1 MHEGLSV
8 LVSDLKTALKRFG
21 FDDGDPLLLWL
32 NDAMHEIEEEYANWS
47 WLKRTETINAVAND
61 GIFTPVS
68 SIQRVIKLR
77 DTTSGRSKD
86 LEYWDERKFERE
98 LDEPESS
105 GEPELFTILGSSE
118 LQVYPVPTYAATYRL
133 RYIEAL
139 ADLVADGETPKLPTK
154 NHFLIV
160 LGAAYRG
167 LQAEN
172 EEDRAANAQAQF
184 DSRLAKMVQADM
196 KRQTGQPGGVEDV
209 MGYGR

>member
-1 MHEGLSV
+1 M

-21 FDDGDPLLLWL
+21 FDDNDPLLIWL
-32 NDAMHEIEEEYANWS
+32 NDAMHEIEEEYPNWS
-47 WLKRTETINAVAND
+47 WLKKTETLNIAAND

-77 DTTSGRSKD
+77 DVTSGRERD
-86 LEYWDERKFERE
+86 LDYWDERKFERE
-98 LDEPESS
+98 LVDPDYS
-105 GEPELFTILGSSE
+105 GNPELFTILGSSE
-118 LQVYPVPTYAATYRL
+118 LQVYPVPTSASTYRL

-139 ADLVADGETPKLPTK
+139 ADLVEDTDVPKLPTK

-184 DSRLAKMVQADM
+184 NTRLEKMVQADM
-196 KRQTGQPGGVEDV
+196 KRQTGQPGAVEDV
-209 MGYGR
+209 MGYAG